1 MAELNEQVAR
11 LEREQK
17 SLEENFHL
25 VIGPHGNIG
34 KDIIELKKRVT
45 ALETELAKIVQAKQN
60 KINKE
65 AIE

>member
-1 MAELNEQVAR
+1 MSELNEQIAR

-25 VIGPHGNIG
+25 VIGPHGNVG

-45 ALETELAKIVQAKQN
+45 ALEQAITGLQSRGK
-60 KINKE
+60 KS
-65 AIE
+65 